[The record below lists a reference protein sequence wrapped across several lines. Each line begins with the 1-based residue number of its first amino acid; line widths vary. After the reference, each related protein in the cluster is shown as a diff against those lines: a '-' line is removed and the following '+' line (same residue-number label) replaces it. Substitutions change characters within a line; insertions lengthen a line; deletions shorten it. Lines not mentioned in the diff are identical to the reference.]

1 MATTQKILDELHE
14 IREQLLAESGGTLEG
29 LVARLQKEQQVSGRI
44 IRETRRT
51 KRSTGVAV
59 DASFDMET
67 SLPQPG

>member
-1 MATTQKILDELHE
+1 MATTQRILDELHE

-29 LVARLQKEQQVSGRI
+29 LVARLQKEQQLSGRI

-51 KRSTGVAV
+51 NRSTGVTV
-59 DASFDMET
+59 DASFDMDA

>member
-1 MATTQKILDELHE
+1 MATTQRILDELHE

-51 KRSTGVAV
+51 RRSTGVAV
-59 DASFDMET
+59 DASFDMDA

>member
-1 MATTQKILDELHE
+1 MATTQQILDELHE

-59 DASFDMET
+59 DASFDMDA

>member
-1 MATTQKILDELHE
+1 MASTQRILDELHE
-14 IREQLLAESGGTLEG
+14 IREQLLADSGGTLEG

-44 IRETRRT
+44 IRQTRRT

-59 DASFDMET
+59 GADFDMDT